1 MATINTV
8 FKLTDEMTS
17 PLGRINNYL
26 ETTLTKMLSINVA
39 INVFNTAVQAIKK
52 AVSAVNELS
61 EAYTDQYEQ
70 EVKLYT
76 IMRQRMNGTMQDMT
90 AMKNLA
96 SKLASENEGIYNDQM
111 ILQGMQE
118 IATFVDTREQIE
130 ALIPAITDL
139 TAQQYGYA
147 ASGSNVKQVA
157 TLIGRMISGNT
168 SGLNKLNLQFTDAER
183 KILQMKDVSANIP
196 IVLGAIE
203 RKVGDMNKA
212 LALTNQG
219 KINYL
224 RNQLQNVKEDFGR
237 LVQPIQII
245 GLQIKL
251 AFQTKALELFQRA
264 LRWVG
269 QNVDALAKAI
279 SIFAVVAISYL
290 TAVGVAWMISHWQ
303 ITLVIG
309 AIAGLIYMLSQ
320 MGISAEELLGYFVG
334 GIKMIMAILKNLYA
348 FVYNTV
354 YVPIYNVVATLIEGI
369 VTLIIQPEKFIKQ
382 FVAGLVN
389 SVLSIIAPLLTVWD
403 FIFGTNSTEAINN
416 AIQKVYDWGEEGTK
430 FEIARMKPM
439 ETTNV
444 AKAAQEG
451 YDIGFKGGQAL
462 KDALKYASSMVDV
475 EVTYP
480 EVGVFDSTGA
490 LLVSD
495 KNLIDIAED
504 YRELL
509 SKRAI
514 EKFNLQMSQITPSIN
529 IDHVDVHKEADA
541 ENILTTV
548 VDALDDLVNSNLSS
562 NN

>member
-118 IATFVDTREQIE
+118 IATFVNTRKQIE
-130 ALIPAITDL
+130 DLIPAIANL

-147 ASGSNVKQVA
+147 ASGDNVKQVA
-157 TLIGRMISGNT
+157 TLVGRMISGNT

-183 KILQMKDVSANIP
+183 KILQMKNVSTNIP

-212 LALTNQG
+212 LALTNEG

-237 LVQPIQII
+237 LVQPIQIL

-251 AFQTKALELFQRA
+251 AFQTKVLELFQRA
-264 LRWVG
+264 LRWVAE
-269 QNVDALAKAI
+269 NVDILSKAI
-279 SIFAVVAISYL
+279 VVFSITAISYL

-309 AIAGLIYMLSQ
+309 AIVLLIYILTQ
-320 MGISAEELLGYFVG
+320 CGISTEELLGYFVG
-334 GIKMIMAILKNLYA
+334 GIKVVMAILRNLVV
-348 FVYNTV
+348 FFYNSV
-354 YVPIYNVVATLIEGI
+354 YVPIYNTIATLVEGV
-369 VTLIIQPEKFIKQ
+369 VTLFTQPLVFIKQ
-382 FVAGLVN
+382 FIGGIVN
-389 SVLSIIAPLLTVWD
+389 TILSLITPIMSVVDWLLGTDTLSAL
-403 FIFGTNSTEAINN
+403 NK
-416 AIQKVYDWGEEGTK
+416 AIQDVYDWSEEGANFK
-430 FEIARMKPM
+430 IDRKLAVNYSNIE
-439 ETTNV
+439 E
-444 AKAAQEG
+444 AAQEG

-462 KDALKYASSMVDV
+462 KDALKYASSMVDM
-475 EVTYP
+475 EVSYP
-480 EVGVFDSTGA
+480 EVGTFDSNGA
-490 LLVSD
+490 LLVTD

-509 SKRAI
+509 SKRAV
-514 EKFNLQMSQITPSIN
+514 EKFNLQFSQITPSIN
-529 IDHVDVHKEADA
+529 VDHVDIHKEADA
-541 ENILTTV
+541 ENVLSTI
-548 VDALDDLVNSNLSS
+548 VDALDEVVNSSLSLK
-562 NN
+562 